1 MKNSIK
7 TYSTHDQLRNFI
19 FQLIITSFEES
30 ILLTFTDNDKFDS
43 MNWIAW
49 SRLIH
54 VTTKVRGVFGYFY
67 SSIKNPAVFAT
78 ITALST
84 GKATFISTTMLQP
97 STTSTTLVPLF
108 LNDISW
114 DFLTPSPAE

>member
-43 MNWIAW
+43 MN
-49 SRLIH
+49 
-54 VTTKVRGVFGYFY
+54 
-67 SSIKNPAVFAT
+67 
-78 ITALST
+78 
-84 GKATFISTTMLQP
+84 
-97 STTSTTLVPLF
+97 
-108 LNDISW
+108 
-114 DFLTPSPAE
+114 